1 MLRFLVVLVWN
12 LVRAAVTL
20 PLWVLTFRFLRRPPR
35 AVKVQ
40 LRGELPEVASL
51 AGGWLAQR
59 LGAGRG
65 AGGEEGSAPQSI
77 EELARACRR
86 LAKDERLAG
95 VILRVGPLRVGWARA
110 RSIRAALALLRAAG
124 KKVVAYLEEAGNLE
138 YYVACAATE
147 IVAPPQGHVGL
158 AGLAATATFL
168 AEALG
173 KVGVT
178 ADFAAVGRYKSA
190 PEMFTRAGMSAA
202 HRESVEALLG
212 DLTDELA
219 AAVAE
224 ARKLAPEDA
233 RRRID
238 EGPYLAPR
246 ALAAGLID
254 EVGYADTLHERL
266 GLENERAVG
275 SLAAWAHAR
284 RPPVR
289 WTPLWRGPAVALLD
303 WRGTI
308 VGGDAPG
315 VLALRGAIASGPAIK
330 EVEAVRRLD
339 RARAVVVH
347 VDSRGGS
354 ANASDVIARALG
366 RLRDKKPVVVYM
378 GEAAASGG
386 YYLAAAGTRIVAQPT
401 TLTGSIGVFSGKFSA
416 VEGLARLGVHQEV
429 LEASRHAGMYG
440 AARAFTAEE
449 RALREREI
457 GEVYDAF
464 VGHVAAGR
472 KMTADAVRAVAEGR
486 VWSGKQAHAR
496 GLVDELG
503 TLDDAV
509 RLAAEAAS
517 IPGPPE
523 KVERL
528 RVRARRPGG
537 VLRLLSDAV
546 RPGGGG
552 SGGGGAGAEG
562 LVGWL
567 AGEGGPL
574 GAAADVL
581 AAAALALESRAQTW
595 LLLPWRWTFK

>member
-1 MLRFLVVLVWN
+1 VLRFLVVLVWN

-20 PLWVLTFRFLRRPPR
+20 PLWVLTFRFLRRRPR
-35 AVKVQ
+35 AVTLR
-40 LRGELPEVASL
+40 LRGDLPEVAPWP
-51 AGGWLAQR
+51 GGWLAQR

-65 AGGEEGSAPQSI
+65 AGGADASGPQSPQSI

-95 VILRVGPLRVGWARA
+95 VLLHVGTLRVGWARA
-110 RSIRAALALLRAAG
+110 RSIRAALAPLRAAG
-124 KKVVAYLEEAGNLE
+124 KKVVAFLEEAGNLE

-147 IVAPPQGHVGL
+147 IVAPPQASVGL
-158 AGLAATATFL
+158 AGIAATATFL
-168 AEALG
+168 AEALT
-173 KVGVT
+173 KAGVA
-178 ADFAAVGRYKSA
+178 ADFVAIGRYKSA
-190 PEMFTRAGMSAA
+190 PEMFTRAGMSEA
-202 HRESVEALLG
+202 HRESAQALLA
-212 DLTDELA
+212 DLTDELV

-224 ARKLAPEDA
+224 GRKLAPEEA

-246 ALAAGLID
+246 ALAAGLLD
-254 EVGYADTLHERL
+254 EVGYPDTLHERL
-266 GLENERAVG
+266 GLESDRAVG
-275 SLAAWAHAR
+275 SLAAWADAR

-289 WTPLWRGPAVALLD
+289 WIPLLRRPAVALLD

-308 VGGDAPG
+308 VQGDAPG
-315 VLALRGAIASGPAIK
+315 ALAFRGAIASGPAIK
-330 EVEAVRRLD
+330 ELEAVRRLD

-354 ANASDVIARALG
+354 ANASDLIARELG
-366 RLRDKKPVVVYM
+366 RLREKKPVVVYM

-416 VEGLARLGVHQEV
+416 AEGLARFGVHQEV

-440 AARAFTAEE
+440 TARAFTTEE
-449 RALREREI
+449 RVLLEREI
-457 GEVYDAF
+457 GDVYDGF

-472 KMTADAVRAVAEGR
+472 KMTPEAVRAVAEGR
-486 VWSGKQAHAR
+486 VWSGKSAQER

-509 RLAAEAAS
+509 RLAAAAAS

-523 KVERL
+523 DVERL

-537 VLRLLSDAV
+537 LLRLLSDAV
-546 RPGGGG
+546 RPGGG
-552 SGGGGAGAEG
+552 ADADG

-581 AAAALALESRAQTW
+581 ASAALALESRARAW